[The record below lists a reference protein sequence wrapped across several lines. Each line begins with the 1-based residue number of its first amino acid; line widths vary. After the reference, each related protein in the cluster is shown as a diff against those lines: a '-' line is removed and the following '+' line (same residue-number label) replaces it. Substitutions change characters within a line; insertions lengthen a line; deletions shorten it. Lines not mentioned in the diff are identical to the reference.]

1 MKFKIFILL
10 ISFSIYLNEEEYIP
24 LDIYSTY
31 IIKPIIKDLYK
42 LSLDIEKIETN
53 NIINLDYSSPKK
65 IYVRFINYY
74 WSEDNYKNIK
84 VISNKTENKCNG
96 RNLINIGKREFTI
109 NCLTQKNNSLY
120 KSLIIEINTTSV
132 MNEYFIIS
140 HKKITTTT
148 KTILIIVFIFI
159 FIFTIIIGVIF
170 SKKKKKNINL
180 DYYLE
185 DGVTNDDK

>member
-42 LSLDIEKIETN
+42 LSLNIEKIETN

-120 KSLIIEINTTSV
+120 KSLIIEINTT
-132 MNEYFIIS
+132 NRINQYFIIS
-140 HKKITTTT
+140 HKKITTSA
-148 KTILIIVFIFI
+148 KTILIIAFIF
-159 FIFTIIIGVIF
+159 FIITIIIIGVIF
-170 SKKKKKNINL
+170 SKKKRKIL
-180 DYYLE
+180 I
-185 DGVTNDDK
+185 